1 MYKRLNPWA
10 NTMLSQVLIGRLV
23 VDATIK
29 TCNPQNRVNVDALP
43 DAQMPRSEPRLNPLE
58 FHGRRNSGIAPQ
70 RSNKAHVSGVHG
82 SNRDNTRR
90 TEHES

>member
-29 TCNPQNRVNVDALP
+29 TCNPQNWVNVDALP
-43 DAQMPRSEPRLNPLE
+43 DAHMPRSEPRLNPLE
-58 FHGRRNSGIAPQ
+58 FHGRRSSGIAPQ
-70 RSNKAHVSGVHG
+70 
-82 SNRDNTRR
+82 
-90 TEHES
+90 